1 MSELHPLLIWLQQK
15 RVVIARLTL
24 WPLIIYLFAY
34 ERIAILSIEQTQYQ
48 WGLLSIVI
56 GVLTRSISAGTLHKN
71 QQLNMEGIY
80 AIVRNPLYVGSFFI
94 LLGINLIIHHP
105 LVWAASIIIFTTTY
119 IPTILGEEHTL
130 KQIFPEQWGQFEA
143 TVPRFV
149 PNILRIFE
157 LRKTSWNFA
166 QWYKNHEHYTV
177 ITATL
182 VIIVLEF
189 YSRFIAI
196 NGS

>member
-1 MSELHPLLIWLQQK
+1 M
-15 RVVIARLTL
+15 

-34 ERIAILSIEQTQYQ
+34 ERVSILSIDHTQYQ
-48 WGLLSIVI
+48 LGLLSLVVGVI
-56 GVLTRSISAGTLHKN
+56 TRSISAGTLHKN

-105 LVWAASIIIFTTTY
+105 LVWAASIIIFSLTY
-119 IPTILGEEHTL
+119 IPTILGEENTL
-130 KQIFPEQWGQFEA
+130 KKIFPDQWGQFEA
-143 TVPRFV
+143 SVPRFI

-157 LRKTSWNFA
+157 LRKTSWDFK

-182 VIIVLEF
+182 VVIILEL
-189 YSRFIAI
+189 YNRYIAV
-196 NGS
+196 N

>member
-1 MSELHPLLIWLQQK
+1 MSELHPLLSWLQK
-15 RVVIARLTL
+15 RRVHIARLTL

-34 ERIAILSIEQTQYQ
+34 ERVSILSIDHTQYQ
-48 WGLLSIVI
+48 LGLLALVV

-105 LVWAASIIIFTTTY
+105 LVWAASIIIFSLTY
-119 IPTILGEEHTL
+119 IPTILGEENTL
-130 KQIFPEQWGQFEA
+130 KKIFPDQWGQFEA
-143 TVPRFV
+143 TVPRFI

-157 LRKTSWNFA
+157 LRKTSWNFK
-166 QWYKNHEHYTV
+166 QWHKNHEHYTV
-177 ITATL
+177 ITAIL
-182 VIIVLEF
+182 VVVILEL
-189 YSRFIAI
+189 YSRYIAV
-196 NGS
+196 N

>member
-1 MSELHPLLIWLQQK
+1 MSELHPLIHWFQKK
-15 RVVIARLTL
+15 RVLIARLTL

-34 ERIAILSIEQTQYQ
+34 ERISILSIDDTQYQ
-48 WGLLSIVI
+48 LGLFTLLL

-80 AIVRNPLYVGSFFI
+80 AIVRNPLYVGSFFF
-94 LLGINLIIHHP
+94 LLGVNLIIHHP
-105 LVWAASIIIFTTTY
+105 LIWAASIIIFSITY

-130 KQIFPEQWGQFEA
+130 KRIFPDQWAQFEA
-143 TVPRFV
+143 SVPRFV

-157 LRKTSWNFA
+157 LRKTSWNFE

-177 ITATL
+177 ITAIM
-182 VIIVLEF
+182 VIIILEL
-189 YSRFIAI
+189 YSRYIAV
-196 NGS
+196 N

>member
-1 MSELHPLLIWLQQK
+1 MSELHPLMIWLQAK
-15 RVVIARLTL
+15 RVHIARFTL

-34 ERIAILSIEQTQYQ
+34 ERISILSIDQTQYQ
-48 WGLLSIVI
+48 LGLISIVI

-94 LLGINLIIHHP
+94 LLGINLIIHNP
-105 LVWAASIIIFTTTY
+105 LVWAASALIFLFTY

-130 KQIFPEQWGQFEA
+130 KGIFPEQWDAFEA
-143 TVPRFV
+143 SVPRFI
-149 PNILRIFE
+149 PNIFRILE
-157 LRKTSWNFA
+157 LRKTNWDAS

-182 VIIVLEF
+182 VIIILEL
-189 YSRFIAI
+189 YSRYIAV
-196 NGS
+196 GG

>member
-1 MSELHPLLIWLQQK
+1 MSELHPLRSWLQK
-15 RVVIARLTL
+15 RRVHIARLTL

-34 ERIAILSIEQTQYQ
+34 ERVSILSIDHTQYQ
-48 WGLLSIVI
+48 LGLLSLVVGVI
-56 GVLTRSISAGTLHKN
+56 TRSISAGTLHKN

-105 LVWAASIIIFTTTY
+105 LVWAASIIIFSLTY
-119 IPTILGEEHTL
+119 IPTILGEENTL
-130 KQIFPEQWGQFEA
+130 KKIFPDQWGQFEA
-143 TVPRFV
+143 SVPRFI

-157 LRKTSWNFA
+157 LRKTSWDFK

-182 VIIVLEF
+182 VVIILEL
-189 YSRFIAI
+189 YNRYIAV
-196 NGS
+196 N

>member
-1 MSELHPLLIWLQQK
+1 MSELHPLIIWLQVK
-15 RVVIARLTL
+15 RVLIARLTL

-34 ERIAILSIEQTQYQ
+34 ERVAILSIEQAQYQ
-48 WGLLSIVI
+48 WGLVSILI

-80 AIVRNPLYVGSFFI
+80 ALVRNPLYVGSFFI

-105 LVWAASIIIFTTTY
+105 LVWSASAIIFTLTY

-130 KQIFPEQWGQFEA
+130 KRIFPEQWSQYES
-143 TVPRFV
+143 TVPRFI
-149 PNILRIFE
+149 PNILRILE
-157 LRKTSWNFA
+157 LRKTEWNGP

-177 ITATL
+177 ITAIL
-182 VIIVLEF
+182 VVIILEL
-189 YSRFIAI
+189 YSRYIAV
-196 NGS
+196 G

>member
-1 MSELHPLLIWLQQK
+1 MSELHPLLSWLQK
-15 RVVIARLTL
+15 RRVHIARLTL

-34 ERIAILSIEQTQYQ
+34 ERVSILSIDHIQYQ
-48 WGLLSIVI
+48 LGLLALVV

-105 LVWAASIIIFTTTY
+105 LVWAASIIIFSLTY
-119 IPTILGEEHTL
+119 IPTILGEENTL
-130 KQIFPEQWGQFEA
+130 KKIFPDQWEQFESS
-143 TVPRFV
+143 VPRFI

-157 LRKTSWNFA
+157 LRKTNWDFK

-182 VIIVLEF
+182 VVVTLEL
-189 YSRFIAI
+189 YSRYIAT
-196 NGS
+196 N

>member
-1 MSELHPLLIWLQQK
+1 MSELHPLLSWLQK
-15 RVVIARLTL
+15 RRVHIARLTL

-34 ERIAILSIEQTQYQ
+34 ERVSILSIDHTQYQ
-48 WGLLSIVI
+48 LGLLALVV

-105 LVWAASIIIFTTTY
+105 LVWAASIIIFSLTY
-119 IPTILGEEHTL
+119 IPTILGEENTL
-130 KQIFPEQWGQFEA
+130 KKIFPDQWEQFET
-143 TVPRFV
+143 TVPRFI

-157 LRKTSWNFA
+157 LRKTSWDFK

-177 ITATL
+177 ITAIL
-182 VIIVLEF
+182 VVVILEL
-189 YSRFIAI
+189 YSRYIAT
-196 NGS
+196 N

>member
-1 MSELHPLLIWLQQK
+1 MSELHPLLSWLQK
-15 RVVIARLTL
+15 RRVHIARLTL

-34 ERIAILSIEQTQYQ
+34 ERVSILSIDHTQYQ
-48 WGLLSIVI
+48 LGLLALVV

-105 LVWAASIIIFTTTY
+105 LVWAASIIIFSLTY
-119 IPTILGEEHTL
+119 IPTILGEENTL
-130 KQIFPEQWGQFEA
+130 KKIFPDQWEQFESS
-143 TVPRFV
+143 VPRFI
-149 PNILRIFE
+149 PNILHIFE
-157 LRKTSWNFA
+157 LRKTSWNFK

-182 VIIVLEF
+182 VVVILEL
-189 YSRFIAI
+189 YSRYIAT
-196 NGS
+196 N